1 MYYVIDSQY
10 FAIIFKTNLQ
20 TNYNLITKNIM
31 YHCVISVSVSWSILI
46 SEFVGNDS
54 ANANF

>member
-1 MYYVIDSQY
+1 MYYVIDSQF

-31 YHCVISVSVSWSILI
+31 YHCVSVSWCILI
-46 SEFVGNDS
+46 SEFVGNES